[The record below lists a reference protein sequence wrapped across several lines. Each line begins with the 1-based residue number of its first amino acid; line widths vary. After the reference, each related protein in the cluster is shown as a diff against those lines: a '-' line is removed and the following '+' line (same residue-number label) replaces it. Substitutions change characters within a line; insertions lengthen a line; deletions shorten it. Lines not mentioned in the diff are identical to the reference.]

1 MTTYKEQPSKPMA
14 IFGAVF
20 DAIILIAGL
29 VVVGT
34 SGKNGWFMWLWPA
47 LGIFIIKPG
56 GHRHTR

>member
-1 MTTYKEQPSKPMA
+1 MA

-20 DAIILIAGL
+20 GAIILIAGL

-34 SGKNGWFMWLWPA
+34 SGKNGWFMWLWLA

-56 GHRHTR
+56 VHRHTR